1 MVTPRVVLTHHSY
14 VLVMMQEI
22 TTQVQLAGCCV
33 GRDAAVLLGDF
44 CFWSGPVL
52 AQRILNAF

>member
-1 MVTPRVVLTHHSY
+1 
-14 VLVMMQEI
+14 MMQEI